1 MASLFDLSGLVCV
14 VTGGNRGIGLGI
26 ADALAAAGA
35 DVVVVGTDE
44 ERTARAVEAVGA
56 HGTRVLGVRCD
67 VTDEDAVRTCFEHV
81 VDELGRLDACFAN
94 AGIAARPTKLP
105 DVSLADWRS
114 VTAVNLDGVFLTL
127 REAGRQMVSL
137 GNGGSLVVTSSL
149 TAVQGAPRNASYAAS
164 KTAVLGLVRSV
175 AVELG
180 RYGVRAN
187 AVLPGWIDTELNT
200 ELLASDAFR
209 ERVLPRVPSGRWGSP
224 ADIGAAAVF
233 LASPAAAYVNGAS
246 LVIDGAYSLF

>member
-1 MASLFDLSGLVCV
+1 M
-14 VTGGNRGIGLGI
+14 
-26 ADALAAAGA
+26 
-35 DVVVVGTDE
+35 
-44 ERTARAVEAVGA
+44 
-56 HGTRVLGVRCD
+56 
-67 VTDEDAVRTCFEHV
+67 
-81 VDELGRLDACFAN
+81 
-94 AGIAARPTKLP
+94 
-105 DVSLADWRS
+105 
-114 VTAVNLDGVFLTL
+114 
-127 REAGRQMVSL
+127 
-137 GNGGSLVVTSSL
+137 
-149 TAVQGAPRNASYAAS
+149 
-164 KTAVLGLVRSV
+164 LGLVRSV